1 MARRIN
7 SVGVIAALA
16 EAMCLHS
23 LPEYIRC
30 DNGPEVIA
38 QALRTWLVK
47 AGSQIRHS
55 APGSPWANGYRE
67 SFNGK
72 LRIECRRREIS

>member
-1 MARRIN
+1 VARRIN
-7 SVGVIAALA
+7 SVGVIAAA
-16 EAMCLHS
+16 GAMCLDGI
-23 LPEYIRC
+23 PERIRC

-72 LRIECRRREIS
+72 LRIECLRREIS